1 MFSNLYIVERKRSAA
16 LEAISQSHG
25 KSGCFSFSAHT
36 PHKMHF
42 CVFLIFCCLTSMM
55 TSMFVFMFL
64 CACFVIY
71 ESLGLLVCLCMCL
84 YVSVCLYLF
93 FPFLPRHTQCIALL
107 TTDRQV
113 EPELGE
119 DFRIELSWVTQ
130 CDWRTVRLREDIN

>member
-1 MFSNLYIVERKRSAA
+1 MADTRCPRWVFRNFYIVERKRSAA

-42 CVFLIFCCLTSMM
+42 CVFLNFCCLTSVM

-84 YVSVCLYLF
+84 YVSVCFSVSVCVSVSVFSIFAASHPVYCTF
-93 FPFLPRHTQCIALL
+93 
-107 TTDRQV
+107 DNRQT
-113 EPELGE
+113 G
-119 DFRIELSWVTQ
+119 
-130 CDWRTVRLREDIN
+130 